1 MLPPDRCLR
10 LRIIAP
16 RQIRIKNFARRHD
29 ITHQEAEHRII
40 RTESERRAFVRKYFN
55 AAIDDPLNY
64 DMVLNTGRMDV
75 KAAVR
80 GIRGALGR

>member
-10 LRIIAP
+10 LRVIAP
-16 RQIRIKNFARRHD
+16 RQARIENFVRRHD
-29 ITHQEAEHRII
+29 ITHQEAERRIT
-40 RTESERRAFVRKYFN
+40 RGESERRAFVRKYFN
-55 AAIDDPLNY
+55 AAIDDHLNY

-80 GIRGALGR
+80 GIRGDLGR